1 MIMKK
6 NILIVLVSLIALNAQ
21 AQVDSTATDE
31 EDFSQYANMELSGGA
46 KRFCTSKVL
55 GMSPNK
61 LISLGYDF
69 QTAHT
74 LDNTD
79 PNAAKAESKTGNARI
94 SAAHGVRVAA
104 NFPLLSNTKWLIN
117 LGGNYW
123 QTQYD
128 MSSHSKDNYFIHQLH
143 HHPLSTLGLN
153 LTVFKPLDEKHFIL
167 AFVSADAN
175 GNFVL
180 FDNQIGNYIE
190 RSKYTVVGFYGWK
203 RSDLSMIAVGAS
215 RTYRP
220 GALGI
225 IPLILFN
232 HTFENR
238 KWGIESLFPA
248 RLNVRRSFNPRN
260 LLMFGYELEGNSYS
274 IINRATGVSPYGPL
288 ELRRSEL
295 RPRITYE
302 KSLAGFIWLS
312 VQAGYRIAYN
322 FNIDDK
328 DYFRLIGSDRPYYM
342 ENTLGGAFY
351 FNVSLNLVS
360 P

>member
-1 MIMKK
+1 MRKH
-6 NILIVLVSLIALNAQ
+6 LLLLLLTVLSHFVF
-21 AQVDSTATDE
+21 AQVDTTAEEE
-31 EDFSQYANMELSGGA
+31 EDFSQYANLELSGGA
-46 KRFCTSKVL
+46 KRYCTSKVL
-55 GMSPNK
+55 GLSPNK

-74 LDNTD
+74 LKNTD
-79 PNAAKAESKTGNARI
+79 PNANGAPYSTSGTANIT
-94 SAAHGVRVAA
+94 AAHGVRVAA
-104 NFPLLSNTKWLIN
+104 NVPLISNTKWLIN

-128 MSSHSKDNYFIHQLH
+128 MSSHTKDNYFIHQLH
-143 HHPLSTLGLN
+143 HKSLSTLGLN
-153 LTVFKPLDEKHFIL
+153 LTAFKPLDEKHFIL
-167 AFVSADAN
+167 AFASADAN

-180 FDNQIGNYIE
+180 IDDKIGDYIS
-190 RSKYTVVGFYGWK
+190 RAKYTLVGFYGWK
-203 RSDLSMIAVGAS
+203 RSDLSMFAVGAS

-220 GALGI
+220 GAQGI

-260 LLMFGYELEGNSYS
+260 LLLFGYELEGNSYA

-302 KSLAGFIWLS
+302 KSISGFIWLS

-322 FNIDDK
+322 FNVDDK
-328 DYFRLIGSDRPYYM
+328 DYFRLIGSDRLYFI